1 MASFKVPPTL
11 QELPAE
17 LKPEIDASIRR
28 FEEQWGLMLA
38 YAKANGYIDNY
49 RAELTTMMRK
59 SYDLGW
65 KIGVG
70 NVIPSRK
77 APKTKH

>member
-17 LKPEIDASIRR
+17 LKPEIDASVRR

-38 YAKANGYIDNY
+38 YAKSSGYIDNY
-49 RAELTTMMRK
+49 RKEVTAVASKAYR
-59 SYDLGW
+59 LGW
-65 KIGVG
+65 HIGG
-70 NVIPSRK
+70 HDASGI
-77 APKTKH
+77 

>member
-59 SYDLGW
+59 STISGGRSDVTTGAECERDL
-65 KIGVG
+65 
-70 NVIPSRK
+70 R
-77 APKTKH
+77 